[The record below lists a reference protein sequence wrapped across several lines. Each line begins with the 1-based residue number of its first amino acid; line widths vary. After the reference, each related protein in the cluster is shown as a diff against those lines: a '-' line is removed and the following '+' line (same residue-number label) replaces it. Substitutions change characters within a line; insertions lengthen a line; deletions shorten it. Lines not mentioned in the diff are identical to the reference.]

1 MKHNPF
7 ERLPDTVEIG
17 GKPVRI
23 DPDFRV
29 GVAIETELLSDEPD
43 VEGLLRAFYPDGIPA
58 DVEAA
63 ADRMIWFYAHTDEAG
78 GDAGDTPRGGTARWY
93 DFAQDAD
100 ALMASFQQAY
110 GIDLERD
117 SLHWWKFRRLMFAG
131 RYAVHAARAVPRR
144 GPRQAAQGAAQ
155 ALPQNAASVRAQ
167 AAGKTASD
175 DGGGTRRRHEG
186 ACAAPVRGGAPCLRK
201 LNAHTADM
209 KCP

>member
-29 GVAIETELLSDEPD
+29 GVAIENELLTDAPD

-63 ADRMIWFYAHTDEAG
+63 ADRMIWFYAHTDETG
-78 GDAGDTPRGGTARWY
+78 NETGDTPRGGTARWY
-93 DFAQDAD
+93 DFTQDAD

-117 SLHWWKFRRLMFAG
+117 SLHWWKFRRLMFGLPGDTPFMQRVQYRVADLDKLPKEQ
-131 RYAVHAARAVPRR
+131 RKHYRKMRRLYALKKPEKRHRMTAEERDAAMKARV
-144 GPRQAAQGAAQ
+144 
-155 ALPQNAASVRAQ
+155 
-167 AAGKTASD
+167 
-175 DGGGTRRRHEG
+175 RRRFEEARHVSE
-186 ACAAPVRGGAPCLRK
+186 
-201 LNAHTADM
+201 N
-209 KCP
+209 

>member
-1 MKHNPF
+1 MNHNPF

-29 GVAIETELLSDEPD
+29 GVAIENELLSDEPG
-43 VEGLLRAFYPDGIPA
+43 VEGLLRAFYPDGLPA

-78 GDAGDTPRGGTARWY
+78 NENGDMTRGGTARWY

-110 GIDLERD
+110 GIDLE
-117 SLHWWKFRRLMFAG
+117 
-131 RYAVHAARAVPRR
+131 
-144 GPRQAAQGAAQ
+144 
-155 ALPQNAASVRAQ
+155 
-167 AAGKTASD
+167 
-175 DGGGTRRRHEG
+175 
-186 ACAAPVRGGAPCLRK
+186 
-201 LNAHTADM
+201 
-209 KCP
+209 

>member
-17 GKPVRI
+17 GRPVRI

-78 GDAGDTPRGGTARWY
+78 NEAGDTPRGGTARWY

-117 SLHWWKFRRLMFAG
+117 SLHWWKFRRLMFGLPGDTPFMQRVHFRIADIDKLPKEQ
-131 RYAVHAARAVPRR
+131 RKHYRKMRRLYALKQPEKRQRMTAEERDAAMKERV
-144 GPRQAAQGAAQ
+144 
-155 ALPQNAASVRAQ
+155 
-167 AAGKTASD
+167 
-175 DGGGTRRRHEG
+175 RRRFEEARHASE
-186 ACAAPVRGGAPCLRK
+186 
-201 LNAHTADM
+201 N
-209 KCP
+209 

>member
-117 SLHWWKFRRLMFAG
+117 SLHWWKFRRLMFGLPGDTPFMQRVQYRVADLDKLPKEQ
-131 RYAVHAARAVPRR
+131 RKHYRKMRRLYALKQPEKRHRMTAEERDAAMKARV
-144 GPRQAAQGAAQ
+144 
-155 ALPQNAASVRAQ
+155 
-167 AAGKTASD
+167 
-175 DGGGTRRRHEG
+175 RRRFEEARHASE
-186 ACAAPVRGGAPCLRK
+186 
-201 LNAHTADM
+201 N
-209 KCP
+209 

>member
-29 GVAIETELLSDEPD
+29 GVAIENELLTDEPD

-63 ADRMIWFYAHTDEAG
+63 ADRMIRFYAHTDEAEN
-78 GDAGDTPRGGTARWY
+78 DAGDTPRGGTARWY

-117 SLHWWKFRRLMFAG
+117 SLHWWKFRRLMFGLPGDTPFMQRVQYRVADLDKLPKEQ
-131 RYAVHAARAVPRR
+131 RKHYRKMRRLYALKQPEKRHRMTAEERDAAMK
-144 GPRQAAQGAAQ
+144 
-155 ALPQNAASVRAQ
+155 VRV
-167 AAGKTASD
+167 
-175 DGGGTRRRHEG
+175 RRRFEEARHASE
-186 ACAAPVRGGAPCLRK
+186 
-201 LNAHTADM
+201 N
-209 KCP
+209 

>member
-7 ERLPDTVEIG
+7 EHLPDTVEIG

-29 GVAIETELLSDEPD
+29 GVTIENELLTDEPD

-78 GDAGDTPRGGTARWY
+78 NEAGDTPHGGMARWY

-100 ALMASFQQAY
+100 ALMASFQQVY

-117 SLHWWKFRRLMFAG
+117 SLHWWKFRRLMFGLPGDTPFMQRVQYRVADLDKLPKEQ
-131 RYAVHAARAVPRR
+131 RRHYRKMRRLYTLKQPEKRHRMTAEERDAAMKARV
-144 GPRQAAQGAAQ
+144 
-155 ALPQNAASVRAQ
+155 
-167 AAGKTASD
+167 
-175 DGGGTRRRHEG
+175 RRRFEEARHASE
-186 ACAAPVRGGAPCLRK
+186 
-201 LNAHTADM
+201 N
-209 KCP
+209 

>member
-29 GVAIETELLSDEPD
+29 GVAIENELLSDEPD
-43 VEGLLRAFYPDGIPA
+43 VEGLLRAFYPDGLPA

-63 ADRMIWFYAHTDEAG
+63 ADRMIRFYAHTDEAG
-78 GDAGDTPRGGTARWY
+78 NENGDMPRGGTARRY

-117 SLHWWKFRRLMFAG
+117 SLHWWKFRRLMFGLPGDTPFMQRVQYRVADLDKLPKEQ
-131 RYAVHAARAVPRR
+131 RKHYRKMRRLYALKQPEKRHRMTAEERDAAMK
-144 GPRQAAQGAAQ
+144 
-155 ALPQNAASVRAQ
+155 VRV
-167 AAGKTASD
+167 
-175 DGGGTRRRHEG
+175 RRRFEEARHASE
-186 ACAAPVRGGAPCLRK
+186 
-201 LNAHTADM
+201 N
-209 KCP
+209 